1 MRKTTFIFSHYM
13 TLFFSFRLFVLILFL
28 KPMDEVFQLEVELMK
43 DFQDIQRLFNNFD
56 CYWVKH
62 TFIMIMVGAMY
73 KTCILY
79 TIPALEHVDS
89 RLRVDQIYVMSSLIN

>member
-28 KPMDEVFQLEVELMK
+28 KPIDEVFQLEVELMK

-56 CYWVKH
+56 RYWVKH
-62 TFIMIMVGAMY
+62 TFIMIMVGAIC